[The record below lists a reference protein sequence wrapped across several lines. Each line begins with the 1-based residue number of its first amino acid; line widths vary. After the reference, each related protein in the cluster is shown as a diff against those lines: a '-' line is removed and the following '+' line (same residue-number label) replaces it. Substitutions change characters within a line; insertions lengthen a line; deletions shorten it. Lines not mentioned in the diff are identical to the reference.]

1 MAREPEHRK
10 LNIPEFKK
18 GESTWWVQ
26 GKDTKSTS
34 SRRKAAKLRFYW
46 VIFISLMLT
55 IFGGAVFLAIGYW
68 IYAAFGP
75 KECDLFTPKAEI
87 VKTFKTEHEGTIQ
100 KLSYSPEGLFL
111 ISASDDSSALLMN
124 AETGE
129 VLRQMKGHQQ
139 GITSMA
145 VISLLSQSRMEDARN
160 DPQLALSAL
169 RILTGSKDTRAILWN
184 PELNPPIQQRLGD
197 EDNALKEIDNIFEIP
212 PGHTKAITSVALSSD
227 GRYALTGGMDN
238 RFFLW
243 DTLNRS
249 LVKKDSDNVE
259 EFGLGTDLALPHT
272 GPVTALAFNP
282 DGNSYVSGSEDCLI
296 KIWDSNSDDL
306 NQTFSGHNSA
316 VTLLQFGNAGKTLL
330 SASRDQRILLWD
342 LITGK
347 RKQIFSSENEV
358 ESAILSPNEKYV
370 IGTMFENSAVL
381 WDVQS
386 GDKLLQF
393 VAPGQIT
400 ALALSP
406 MTTED
411 GIPLYLAAATSE
423 GIIVIFST
431 ESKLETIRSK
441 LN

>member
-1 MAREPEHRK
+1 MAQEPERRK
-10 LNIPEFKK
+10 LNIPEFQK

-34 SRRKAAKLRFYW
+34 SRRRAAKLRFYW
-46 VIFISLMLT
+46 VVFVSIMLT
-55 IFGGAVFLAIGYW
+55 IFGGAVFGAIGYW
-68 IYAAFGP
+68 IYAVFGP

-87 VKTFKTEHEGTIQ
+87 VETFRTGHEGIIQ

-111 ISASDDSSALLMN
+111 ISASDDASAALMN

-129 VLRQMKGHQQ
+129 ILRQMKGHQL
-139 GITSMA
+139 GVTSLA
-145 VISLLSQSRMEDARN
+145 VISLLPESRLADAKDDSQM
-160 DPQLALSAL
+160 ALSAL

-184 PELNPPIQQRLGD
+184 PEMNPPIQQRLGD
-197 EDNALKEIDNIFEIP
+197 EDSLLREVDNIFEIP
-212 PGHTKAITSVALSSD
+212 PGHTKAIVSVALSSD

-249 LVKKDSDNVE
+249 LVKRGSESPE
-259 EFGLGTDLALPHT
+259 EFGLGADLALPHS

-282 DGNSYVSGSEDCLI
+282 DGNSYASGSEDCLV

-316 VTLLQFGNAGKTLL
+316 VTALQFGASGKTLL
-330 SASRDQRILLWD
+330 SAGRDQRILLWD

-358 ESAILSPNEKYV
+358 ECAILSPNEKFV

-381 WDVQS
+381 WDVKT

-393 VAPGQIT
+393 VAPGRIT

-406 MTTED
+406 RTTDD

-423 GIIVIFST
+423 GVIVIFST
-431 ESKLETIRSK
+431 ENQLDAIRDR